1 MTFDSARTL
10 RLGGRSSTIRL
21 RDKTQIYRDTFNLQ
35 EQSEGERTRVTLC
48 NAAIGRCLGDALLT
62 VAQYNEVAQ

>member
-10 RLGGRSSTIRL
+10 RGRSSTIRL
-21 RDKTQIYRDTFNLQ
+21 RDKTQIYTFNLQ

-48 NAAIGRCLGDALLT
+48 NAAIGHCLGDALLR
-62 VAQYNEVAQ
+62 VAQYNKVAQ